1 MADSWVGGDIGGLRA
16 MGDAWTKAKADL
28 DGVVKPLGG
37 HVDALVSDAGW
48 QGDAAESFRAAW
60 TTDAMTAGSI
70 SELVAAAGKVLTDL
84 ADELST
90 AETALHNAEDIA
102 VGKGVPVGPK
112 GVPGEL
118 TTNNPPTA
126 DDRKAIDALHDYG
139 TFYQETMHTAQ
150 QARLNAA
157 GDLQSLFDQS
167 TAPQVSSGDKVTLY
181 DYLRG
186 LYAYDAEHVR
196 AKGKDA
202 KTKLDDALDAEKD
215 AKKAMR
221 TERKAFQKA
230 GKALPKDWAAKGA
243 YQDAA
248 AEVKG
253 LQEDISAMENGSSKL
268 PYDRMLNYK
277 VADAADAL
285 KLGEDLE
292 KLPDFL
298 KEVPVLDVAAAATC
312 GLLEAKDDHDKGWS
326 WTHSVL
332 IDGGAALG
340 GLAAGAAAVALLPE
354 AAGAAVVAGV
364 GGAVVIGA
372 TGLIDHGL
380 HEHWSED
387 IHDHGVVG
395 GVLTGTGH
403 MFSET
408 GGDFVRLGGDVADAG
423 KSVWH
428 GIKSLF

>member
-1 MADSWVGGDIGGLRA
+1 MGDSWVGGDIGGLRA
-16 MGDAWTKAKADL
+16 MGDSWTKAKADL
-28 DGVVKPLGG
+28 DSVVKPLGG

-48 QGDAAESFRAAW
+48 QGDAAKSFRAAW
-60 TTDAMTAGSI
+60 SNDSMTAGSI
-70 SELVAAAGKVLTDL
+70 SELVAAAGKILTDL
-84 ADELST
+84 AGHLST

-102 VGKGVPVGPK
+102 VGKGVPVNAK
-112 GVPGEL
+112 GVPGYL
-118 TTNNPPTA
+118 TTRTPPTA
-126 DDRKAIDALHDYG
+126 DDQKAIGALDDYC
-139 TFYQETMHTAQ
+139 TFYKETMHTAQ
-150 QARLNAA
+150 QARLTAA
-157 GDLQSLFDQS
+157 GDLQKLFDQS
-167 TAPQVSSGDKVTLY
+167 TSPQVSSGDKITLY

-196 AKGKDA
+196 ATGKDA
-202 KTKLDDALDAEKD
+202 STKLDKALAAEKD
-215 AKKAMR
+215 AKKTMR
-221 TERKAFQKA
+221 SERKAFQKE
-230 GKALPKDWAAKGA
+230 GKALPKDWEAKGA
-243 YQDAA
+243 YKDAA
-248 AEVKG
+248 AKVKG
-253 LQEDISAMENGSSKL
+253 LQEDIAAMENGSSKL

-277 VADAADAL
+277 VIDAADAL
-285 KLGEDLE
+285 KLGEDLD

-326 WTHSVL
+326 WTHSVVV
-332 IDGGAALG
+332 DGGAALG

-364 GGAVVIGA
+364 GGVVVIGA
-372 TGLIDHGL
+372 TGLIDHSL

-395 GVLTGTGH
+395 GVLTGSGH
-403 MFSET
+403 VLSET
-408 GGDFVRLGGDVADAG
+408 YDDGKRLIGDVGDAG